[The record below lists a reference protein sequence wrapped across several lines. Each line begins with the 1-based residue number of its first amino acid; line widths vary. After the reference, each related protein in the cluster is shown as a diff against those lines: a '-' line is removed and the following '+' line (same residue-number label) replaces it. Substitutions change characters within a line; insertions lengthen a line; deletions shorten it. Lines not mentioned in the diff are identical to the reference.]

1 MMMSRPSG
9 GFSGCARQGH
19 DAVLDGYVEPVRI
32 EQESVQDDL
41 VVDFL
46 ADFLLRAAVDGQ
58 YVGPADDSDEVVGR
72 VGPVPR

>member
-1 MMMSRPSG
+1 
-9 GFSGCARQGH
+9 
-19 DAVLDGYVEPVRI
+19 LDGYVEPVRI